1 MEWGFTAAIVRDEF
15 RDVRPH
21 LTPLPLL
28 ARGLVWSRQA
38 LGGRGDFRLLLE
50 ALGKQNKAI
59 PAERE
64 ACDASED
71 HA

>member
-1 MEWGFTAAIVRDEF
+1 MRHRF
-15 RDVRPH
+15 RNQLMLDLAHGGRRLPPRPA
-21 LTPLPLL
+21 PEELL
-28 ARGLVWSRQA
+28 QA
-38 LGGRGDFRLLLE
+38 LADLLLE

-64 ACDASED
+64 ACDAAQD

>member
-1 MEWGFTAAIVRDEF
+1 MRRRSRNQLVLDLDRGGRT
-15 RDVRPH
+15 
-21 LTPLPLL
+21 LPLSTAPEGLLTAL
-28 ARGLVWSRQA
+28 A
-38 LGGRGDFRLLLE
+38 DLLLE

-64 ACDASED
+64 ACDAAQD